1 MNKFLILVSVLF
13 FFRYS
18 YSQEFLGVRNS
29 NYAGMQSV
37 FLNPAS
43 MVNTKTKW
51 DISLVSAGMF
61 IDNDFFY
68 IPRRQVSPF
77 GFKKMINGIKDNRI
91 LSSRYD
97 PQNPNRRYQLVSSGA
112 VIGPSFYLPLNPVSK
127 IGFTI
132 AVRGYTDFHE
142 VPGHVA
148 QNAYKN
154 LRDPGLWNTP
164 WEDHSTKFNSMSWL
178 EYGLHYGRV
187 LYQTAG
193 KELNIGFNL
202 KYLQGIT
209 VAYTKNTNLAYSIAD
224 SNTFIL
230 SHSALDYGGTQD
242 FPDRRL
248 RNLVHGNGLSESIGF
263 TYIFLR
269 DPGCNAN
276 MTTDAGNVFG
286 TEYSYK
292 IGISLIDFGFINF
305 NRHSSAY
312 HLQTDSATYSGIGQS
327 SASENTGLQRS
338 LTDILYQN
346 DSIKHITA
354 NSVHM
359 ALPSA
364 VSIQADWNIYNHYYL
379 NATIIKGLGHAGKPG
394 VIRPDLYSIT
404 PRYESAWFEAS
415 LPVSLLYYG
424 HWQPRIGV
432 AFRIG
437 YLFFGGDAPGGLSGI
452 ADLERADVY
461 AGIHYFPLERKHRSK
476 YLQCLVSRY

>member
-1 MNKFLILVSVLF
+1 MNKFVMLVSVLF
-13 FFRYS
+13 LFRYS
-18 YSQEFLGVRNS
+18 RAQEFLGVRNS
-29 NYAGMQSV
+29 NYAGVQSV

-43 MVNTKTKW
+43 MVNSKTKW
-51 DISLVSAGMF
+51 DISLVSAGIF

-68 IPRRQVSPF
+68 IPRQQVSPF
-77 GFKKMINGIKDNRI
+77 GFKKMVKGIEDNRI

-112 VIGPSFYLPLNPVSK
+112 VIGPSFYLPLDPLSK

-132 AVRGYTDFHE
+132 AARGYANFHE
-142 VPGHVA
+142 VPGHIV

-154 LRDPGLWNTP
+154 LKDPALWNAP
-164 WEDHSTKFNSMSWL
+164 WEDHSTKFNSISWL

-187 LYQTAG
+187 LHQTTNS
-193 KELNIGFNL
+193 ELNIGFSL
-202 KYLQGIT
+202 KYLQGI
-209 VAYTKNTNLAYSIAD
+209 AAAFTKNTNLNYRVTD
-224 SNTFIL
+224 SNNIIL
-230 SHSALDYGGTQD
+230 THSSIDYGGTRD
-242 FPDRRL
+242 FPDRKL
-248 RNLVHGNGLSESIGF
+248 RNLVHGTGLSESIGF

-269 DPGCNAN
+269 DPSCNAN
-276 MTTDAGNVFG
+276 LAAGGENTMG
-286 TEYSYK
+286 TEYSYR

-305 NRHSSAY
+305 NRHSSTY
-312 HLQTDSATYSGIGQS
+312 HLQTDSASYSGIGRS
-327 SASENTGLQRS
+327 SSSENSGLERS

-346 DSIKHITA
+346 DSIKHLTA
-354 NSVHM
+354 DRFNM

-364 VSIQADWNIYNHYYL
+364 ISIQADWNIYNHYYL
-379 NATIIKGLGHAGKPG
+379 NATIIKGLGHGSRPG

-404 PRYESAWFEAS
+404 PRYESGWFEAS

-424 HWQPRIGV
+424 RWQPRIGV

-437 YLFFGGDAPGGLSGI
+437 YFFFGGDAPGGLSGI

-476 YLQCLVSRY
+476 YLQCPVMEY